1 MDILLDPNVV
11 YLLLVVGLVFAVL
24 AMVSPGTG
32 VIEILALFVLLLAGW
47 SIVNLA
53 GENQINWWGLGAIVV
68 GVLLFIVAVYRFGHL
83 IMLGI
88 SILIMVVGS
97 AYLFR
102 SLIWYTPG
110 VNPILAASVG
120 IVTGGFFW
128 VAARKAIEAG
138 EVRPTHDLEGL
149 IGQTGEAKSLIH
161 QEGSVQVAGEL
172 WSAESDEPILE
183 GTRVRVVGREGFV
196 LKVEK
201 IKQAE
206 A

>member
-1 MDILLDPNVV
+1 MEILLDPNIA

-53 GENQINWWGLGAIVV
+53 GENQINWWGLAAIVF

-88 SILIMVVGS
+88 SILVLVVGS

-102 SLIWYTPG
+102 SLIWYVPG

-120 IVTGGFFW
+120 IATGGFFW

-138 EVRPTHDLEGL
+138 EARPTHDLGGL
-149 IGQTGEAKSLIH
+149 IGRTGEAKSLIH

-172 WSAESDEPILE
+172 WSAESDEPISE

-201 IKQAE
+201 IKQGE

>member
-1 MDILLDPNVV
+1 V
-11 YLLLVVGLVFAVL
+11 VL

-32 VIEILALFVLLLAGW
+32 VIEVLALFVLLLAGW
-47 SIVNLA
+47 SIINLA

-68 GVLLFIVAVYRFGHL
+68 GVLLFIVAVYRFRHL

-88 SILIMVVGS
+88 SILVLVVGS

-102 SLIWYTPG
+102 SLIWYIPG

-120 IVTGGFFW
+120 IATGGFFW

-138 EVRPTHDLEGL
+138 EARPTHDLEGL
-149 IGQTGEAKSLIH
+149 VGRTGEAKSLIH
-161 QEGSVQVAGEL
+161 KEGSVQVAGEL
-172 WSAESDEPILE
+172 WSAESDEPIAE
-183 GTRVRVVGREGFV
+183 GTRVQVIGREGFV

-201 IKQAE
+201 VKQTE